1 MTVKRS
7 NSPYDLCNFKY
18 ADGRFCGNPTLPSGD
33 GLCRSHASLK
43 RLRPTVED
51 ELTADLPG
59 FTGDIPSQEEIHR
72 TITRVMQALAANR
85 ISTRRAATFGYLA
98 QLLLTTR
105 PNEKTSPSL
114 QTTYKFLAK
123 LVDENCTASNLDS
136 SRSASSLLDPS
147 STPKST

>member
-7 NSPYDLCNFKY
+7 ENPYDLCTFTY
-18 ADGRFCGNPTLPSGD
+18 ADGRICGNPSTPSGD
-33 GLCRSHASLK
+33 GKCRSHASLR
-43 RLRPTVED
+43 RLRPIVDD
-51 ELTADLPG
+51 ELTADLPN
-59 FTGDIPSQEEIHR
+59 FTADIPSQEEIHR
-72 TITRVMQALAANR
+72 TITRVIQALAANR

-114 QTTYKFLAK
+114 QSSYKFLAK